1 MRKLDPRVRMAE
13 EAFKLASTAFT
24 KLRNIFIRKGI
35 PKPGAQ
41 IAAMGARG
49 AFQSMTRGAARKE
62 LTKQFGIALEQVAH
76 QQTREILSAFADAI
90 ADINARALQN
100 YFNSMDFDQQDRWF
114 ELNRERLAEAYL
126 QAAQNFARSGIYDFL
141 VKSYLARHGIEGDAA
156 VLVKEYGF
164 AVLDEA
170 VDAARTWAESA

>member
-1 MRKLDPRVRMAE
+1 
-13 EAFKLASTAFT
+13 
-24 KLRNIFIRKGI
+24 
-35 PKPGAQ
+35 
-41 IAAMGARG
+41 
-49 AFQSMTRGAARKE
+49 
-62 LTKQFGIALEQVAH
+62 
-76 QQTREILSAFADAI
+76 
-90 ADINARALQN
+90 
-100 YFNSMDFDQQDRWF
+100 MDFDQQDRWF